1 MRWGRKGH
9 EYSGISQTHPQKNLK
24 TTLQYIIV
32 VLSLI
37 LHRGIAQGHCCEC
50 WFLFWEARAGPG
62 WGEART
68 GRQIHVLHL
77 CSSHSRLYTV
87 FASVTAHGRRTLQG
101 NTAGAQNRKISAQ
114 Y

>member
-1 MRWGRKGH
+1 MNTVGFHKP
-9 EYSGISQTHPQKNLK
+9 IPKNLK
-24 TTLQYIIV
+24 NTLQRNIP

-37 LHRGIAQGHCCEC
+37 LHQEIAQGHCCEG
-50 WFLFWEARAGPG
+50 WFLSWEARAGPG
-62 WGEART
+62 WGEAGT

-87 FASVTAHGRRTLQG
+87 FASARAHGRRTLQG